1 MPLQRPKTSTKS
13 QSSAAAA
20 SAKPARRS
28 TASGSAQSA
37 IRDPQSAI
45 LPAPRPIRKLM
56 AANRSEIAVRIFRAG
71 TELNLRTVAI
81 FAHEDRLC
89 IHRYKA
95 DEAYQ
100 VGTGKGPVAAYLD
113 IESIVAVAKEKG
125 VDAIHPGYGFLS
137 ENAGFARAC
146 QRAGLIFVG
155 PRPELL
161 DMMGDKTA
169 ARALAQKI
177 GVPVLPG
184 TENPI
189 TDREEALKTAKAI
202 GFPLIIKAAFGG
214 GGRGMRV
221 VHKPGDLAHLLDE
234 AQGEAERAFGN
245 NAVFLEKYI
254 PRAKHIEVQILG
266 DQHGNVIHLHERD
279 CSVQRRHQKVVEVA
293 PSFGLPAEIVHELC
307 EAAARMAREIRYDNA
322 GTVEFLYDLDHHEW
336 FFIEMNPR
344 IQVEHT
350 VTEVI
355 TGLDLVRAQILIAQ
369 GHALHSAVV
378 GMPPQ
383 EEIPRNGYAIQCRI
397 TTEDPENKFI
407 PDYGRIVA
415 YRSPGG
421 FGVRLDGGMGYAG
434 AVITPFYD
442 SLLVKS
448 ITSGQTYD
456 IAMGRARRTLSEFRI
471 RGVKTNIPFLENL
484 IAHPQFRS
492 GQATT
497 ALIDTTPELF
507 SFKPRRDRAT
517 KLLNFLGNV
526 IVNGNPHAKGYRPEK
541 PLLPALAPAATG
553 VGVRG
558 LEFGVS
564 GQAPVRTGSA
574 PATPNSKHQTPNPS
588 SAPPPGT
595 RQLLLELGP
604 RKFAEWTLKQ
614 KRLLITDTTWRDAH
628 QSLMATRVR
637 SYDMLACA
645 DALARRAPNLFSLE
659 MWGGA
664 TFDTAMRFLN
674 EDPWERLRQL
684 RARVP
689 NICFQML
696 FRGANAVGY
705 TNYPD
710 NVVAGF
716 VKHAAS
722 SGMDIFRVFDSLNY
736 LPNLRVAMAAV
747 QDTHAI
753 CEAAIC
759 YTGDITDPA
768 REKYNLTYYVKMARE
783 LERMGAHFLAI
794 KDMAG
799 LCRPYAA
806 QKLVKALKDE
816 VGLPIHF
823 HTHDTSGVAAASVL
837 RAADAGVDVVDLALA
852 SMSGSTSQPNL
863 NSIVAAL
870 QHMPRDTGLDLP
882 ALNEFSDYWETVREY
897 YRPFDTAPK
906 SGSAEVYLHEMP
918 GGQYTNLR
926 EQAASMGVAQR
937 WPEIAR
943 LYAEVNQL
951 FGDIVKVTPSSKVV
965 GDMALFL
972 FSKGIKPGDVV
983 NLEPGALP
991 FPESVIDMMMGGLGW
1006 PEGGWPDQV
1015 WKVILGQERYQQ
1027 ARARYVGA
1035 TSQKLGRKLLAQ
1047 PKTQN
1052 SKLKT
1057 SAAGALDLEKT
1068 RAELSERLK
1077 RAASDDDLY
1086 SHLMYPTVF
1095 ADFAKHAQAYS
1106 DVSVLPTP
1114 AFFYGLK
1121 PGEEISVNIE
1131 EGKVLIIRLISVGQ
1145 PDKEGRRT
1153 ISYELNGIGRESVIV
1168 DKTITPKT
1176 KARPKADLNDPM
1188 QVAAPI
1194 PGLIA
1199 QLQVSV
1205 GGKVSKGDKLLM
1217 MEAMKMQ
1224 NTVYAPSTGVVAEL
1238 HVALGDTVEAK
1249 DLLIKIRAAG

>member
-1 MPLQRPKTSTKS
+1 MPTNKPFA
-13 QSSAAAA
+13 SAAT
-20 SAKPARRS
+20 P
-28 TASGSAQSA
+28 A
-37 IRDPQSAI
+37 IR
-45 LPAPRPIRKLM
+45 PIKKLM

-71 TELNLRTVAI
+71 TELNLRTVAV

-100 VGTGKGPVAAYLD
+100 VGAGKGPVAAYLD
-113 IESIVAVAKEKG
+113 IDSIVAVAKEKG

-146 QRAGLIFVG
+146 KAAGIIFVG
-155 PRPELL
+155 PRPDVL
-161 DMMGDKTA
+161 DMMGDKTT
-169 ARALAQKI
+169 ARALAQRI
-177 GVPVLPG
+177 GVPTLPG

-189 TDREEALKTAKAI
+189 TDRDEALKVAKSI
-202 GFPLIIKAAFGG
+202 GFPLIIKAAHGG

-221 VHKPGDLAHLLDE
+221 VHKAADLANLLDE
-234 AQGEAERAFGN
+234 AQGEAGRAFGN
-245 NAVFLEKYI
+245 PAVFLEKYI

-293 PSFGLPAEIVHELC
+293 PSFGLPENIVRDLC
-307 EAAARMAREIRYDNA
+307 DAAARIAREIRYDNA
-322 GTVEFLYDLDHHEW
+322 GTVEFLYDLERHEW

-369 GHALHSAVV
+369 GHSLHSDEV
-378 GMPPQ
+378 GMPQ
-383 EEIPRNGYAIQCRI
+383 QGDIPRNGYAIQCRI
-397 TTEDPENKFI
+397 TTEDPENKFM
-407 PDYGRIVA
+407 PDYGRIIA

-421 FGVRLDGGMGYAG
+421 FGVRLDGGMGYSG

-442 SLLVKS
+442 SMLVKC

-456 IAMGRARRTLSEFRI
+456 MAMRRAHRVLSEFRI
-471 RGVKTNIPFLENL
+471 RGVKTNIPFLENV
-484 IAHPQFRS
+484 IAHPQFRA

-497 ALIDTTPELF
+497 TLIDTTPELF
-507 SFKPRRDRAT
+507 TFKPRRDRAT
-517 KLLNFLGNV
+517 KLLTFLGNV
-526 IVNGNPHAKGYRPEK
+526 IVNGNPHAKGYRPDK
-541 PLLPALAPAATG
+541 PFPAAPLPKWDHAAAPA
-553 VGVRG
+553 
-558 LEFGVS
+558 
-564 GQAPVRTGSA
+564 
-574 PATPNSKHQTPNPS
+574 
-588 SAPPPGT
+588 PGT
-595 RQLLLELGP
+595 RQKLLELGP
-604 RKFAEWTLKQ
+604 RKFAEWTTKQ
-614 KRLLITDTTWRDAH
+614 KRLMITDTTWRDAH

-637 SYDMLACA
+637 SYDMLAIA
-645 DALARRAPNLFSLE
+645 DAVARRTPNLFSLE

-684 RARVP
+684 RAKMP

-716 VKHAAS
+716 VKHAAA

-736 LPNLRVAMAAV
+736 LPNLRVAMEAV
-747 QDTHAI
+747 NETHGV
-753 CEAAIC
+753 CEAALC
-759 YTGDITDPA
+759 YTGDILDE
-768 REKYNLTYYVKMARE
+768 RRDKFSLQYYVRVAKE

-806 QKLVKALKDE
+806 AKLVKALKDE

-823 HTHDTSGVAAASVL
+823 HTHDTSGIAAASVL
-837 RAADAGVDVVDLALA
+837 RAADAGVDIVDLALA

-863 NSIVAAL
+863 NSVVAAL
-870 QHMPRDTGLDLP
+870 QNTPRDPQLDVST
-882 ALNEFSDYWETVREY
+882 LNEFSDYWETVREY

-918 GGQYTNLR
+918 GGQYTNLK

-943 LYAEVNQL
+943 TYAEVNQL

-972 FSKGIKPGDVV
+972 FSKGIKPADVV
-983 NLEPGALP
+983 NLEPGSTA
-991 FPESVIDMMMGGLGW
+991 FPESVIDMMSGGLGW
-1006 PEGGWPDQV
+1006 PEGGWPERV
-1015 WKVILGQERYQQ
+1015 SLVVLGERRHKE
-1027 ARARYVGA
+1027 ARAKYAAALKMSETRGQKPA
-1035 TSQKLGRKLLAQ
+1035 ARKSDLSALSSQLSTTS
-1047 PKTQN
+1047 
-1052 SKLKT
+1052 
-1057 SAAGALDLEKT
+1057 SAPAIDFEKV
-1068 RAELSERLK
+1068 RAELSDKLK
-1077 RAASDDDLY
+1077 RPATDDDVY
-1086 SHLMYPTVF
+1086 SHLMYPQVF
-1095 ADFAKHAQAYS
+1095 ADYAKHAAAYS
-1106 DVSVLPTP
+1106 DVSVLPTT

-1121 PGEEISVNIE
+1121 PGEEISVHIE
-1131 EGKVLIIRLISVGQ
+1131 EGKVLIIRLISVGA
-1145 PDKEGRRT
+1145 PDKDGRRA
-1153 ISYELNGIGRESVIV
+1153 ISYELNGIGRETFILDKSVA
-1168 DKTITPKT
+1168 PKT
-1176 KARPKADLNDPM
+1176 KARPKADLADIT

-1205 GGKVSKGDKLLM
+1205 GTKVTKGDKLLM

-1224 NTVYAPSTGVVAEL
+1224 NTVYAPCDGVVAEL
-1238 HVALGDTVEAK
+1238 HVALADTVEAK

>member
-1 MPLQRPKTSTKS
+1 MPTK
-13 QSSAAAA
+13 SAAATPK
-20 SAKPARRS
+20 SN
-28 TASGSAQSA
+28 
-37 IRDPQSAI
+37 
-45 LPAPRPIRKLM
+45 APVQIRPIRKLM

-71 TELNLRTVAI
+71 TELNLRTVAV
-81 FAHEDRLC
+81 FAQEDRLC

-100 VGTGKGPVAAYLD
+100 VGAGKGPVAAYLD
-113 IESIVAVAKEKG
+113 IASIVGVAKERG

-137 ENAGFARAC
+137 ENAAFARAC
-146 QRAGLIFVG
+146 AQAGIIFVG

-169 ARALAQKI
+169 ARAVAQRI

-184 TENPI
+184 TEEPI
-189 TDREEALKTAKAI
+189 TDRDEALKTAKEI

-221 VHKPGDLAHLLDE
+221 VHKAADLAPLLDE
-234 AQGEAERAFGN
+234 AQAEAERAFGN
-245 NAVFLEKYI
+245 PAVFLEKYI

-293 PSFGLPAEIVHELC
+293 PSFGLPESIVRELC
-307 EAAARMAREIRYDNA
+307 DAAARLAREIRYDNA
-322 GTVEFLYDLDHHEW
+322 GTVEFLYDLDRHQW

-369 GHALHSAVV
+369 GHALHSPEV
-378 GMPPQ
+378 GMPYQ
-383 EEIPRNGYAIQCRI
+383 TEVPRNGYAIQCRI
-397 TTEDPENKFI
+397 TTEDPENKFM
-407 PDYGRIVA
+407 PDYGRIMA

-442 SLLVKS
+442 SMLVKS

-456 IAMGRARRTLSEFRI
+456 IAMRRAQRVLSEFRI
-471 RGVKTNIPFLENL
+471 RGVKTNIPFLENV
-484 IAHPQFRS
+484 IAHPQFQT

-497 ALIDTTPELF
+497 TLIDTTPELF
-507 SFKPRRDRAT
+507 TFKPRRDRAT
-517 KLLNFLGNV
+517 KLLSFLGNV

-541 PLLPALAPAATG
+541 PFPLAVVPASGAAAHDPAPK
-553 VGVRG
+553 
-558 LEFGVS
+558 
-564 GQAPVRTGSA
+564 GS
-574 PATPNSKHQTPNPS
+574 
-588 SAPPPGT
+588 

-604 RKFAEWTLKQ
+604 RKFAEWTVKQ
-614 KRLLITDTTWRDAH
+614 KRLLVTDTTWRDAH

-637 SYDMLACA
+637 SYDMLAVA
-645 DALARRAPNLFSLE
+645 DAVAHRAPQLFSLE

-689 NICFQML
+689 NVCFQML

-716 VKHAAS
+716 VKHAAAN
-722 SGMDIFRVFDSLNY
+722 GMDIFRVFDSLNY
-736 LPNLRVAMAAV
+736 LPNLRVAMEAV
-747 QDTHAI
+747 NATHGV
-753 CEAAIC
+753 CEAALC
-759 YTGDITDPA
+759 YTGDILDD
-768 REKYNLTYYVKMARE
+768 RRDKFSLKYYVRVAKE

-806 QKLVKALKDE
+806 HKLVKTLKEE

-823 HTHDTSGVAAASVL
+823 HTHDTSGIAAASVL
-837 RAADAGVDVVDLALA
+837 RAADAGVDIVDLALA

-863 NSIVAAL
+863 NSVVAAL
-870 QHMPRDTGLDLP
+870 QHTPRDTGLDLA
-882 ALNEFSDYWETVREY
+882 ALNEFSDYWELVRDY

-918 GGQYTNLR
+918 GGQYTNLK
-926 EQAASMGVAQR
+926 EQAASMGVAHR

-943 LYAEVNQL
+943 TYAEVNAL

-972 FSKGIKPGDVV
+972 FSKGIRPADVV
-983 NLEPGALP
+983 NLEPGTTA
-991 FPESVIDMMMGGLGW
+991 FPESVIDMMSGGLGW
-1006 PEGGWPDQV
+1006 PEGGWPERV
-1015 WKVILGQERYQQ
+1015 SLVVLGEKRHKE
-1027 ARARYVGA
+1027 ARARYEA
-1035 TSQKLGRKLLAQ
+1035 ALKRDKKRKG
-1047 PKTQN
+1047 TD
-1052 SKLKT
+1052 
-1057 SAAGALDLEKT
+1057 SAAAIDLEKVRT
-1068 RAELSERLK
+1068 ELTEKLK
-1077 RAASDDDLY
+1077 RAATDDDVF
-1086 SHLMYPTVF
+1086 SHLMYPQVF
-1095 ADFAKHAQAYS
+1095 ADFARHQATYS
-1106 DVSVLPTP
+1106 DVAVLPTP

-1121 PGEEISVNIE
+1121 PGEEISVSIE
-1131 EGKVLIIRLISVGQ
+1131 EGKVLIIRLISIGA
-1145 PDKEGRRT
+1145 PDKDGRRA
-1153 ISYELNGIGRESVIV
+1153 ISYELNGIGRETFIL
-1168 DKTITPKT
+1168 DKTVSPKT
-1176 KARPKADLNDPM
+1176 KARPKADLADVT

-1199 QLQVSV
+1199 QLQVTL
-1205 GGKVSKGDKLLM
+1205 GAKVAKGDKLLM

-1224 NTVYAPSTGVVAEL
+1224 NTVYAPCDGVVAEL
-1238 HVALGDTVEAK
+1238 NVALGDTVEAK
-1249 DLLIKIRAAG
+1249 DLLVRIRTA